1 MLKQKKANSSSQDL
15 RTENTNLGGAALIW
29 RQFKKNKGAVMGL
42 ITLSI
47 IICVAIAANFVFDY
61 ETDIVGINSSQR
73 LQPPSWEHLFGT
85 DQMGR
90 DVFARICYGAQYSLI
105 LGIGGA
111 LISLLIG
118 SFLGAM
124 AAFVGGLFE
133 EVVMRIVEL
142 FLMVPGILITV
153 LIVYCLGTSVPNLIL
168 ALGVGTIPHFAR
180 NARAAVVTVRSNEYV
195 ESSRAIGS
203 TGIRTLLT
211 HVIPNALSPILV
223 QATSRVAG
231 CIIDAA
237 GFSFLGLG
245 IPAPLPEWGA
255 MLVDARQYMT
265 AKPYLIIIPGI
276 AILVTVLAI
285 NQIGDGLRDALDPKL
300 KR

>member
-1 MLKQKKANSSSQDL
+1 MKEHNNKKNNTQKSANAQ
-15 RTENTNLGGAALIW
+15 IW
-29 RQFKKNKGAVMGL
+29 KRFKKNKGAIAGL
-42 ITLSI
+42 IVLFI
-47 IICVAIAANFVFDY
+47 IICVAIASRFVFDY
-61 ETDIVGINSSQR
+61 ETDVVGINSSIR
-73 LQPPSWEHLFGT
+73 LQPPSKEHWFGT
-85 DQMGR
+85 DAAGR
-90 DVFARICYGAQYSLI
+90 DVFARICWGAQYSLVI
-105 LGIGGA
+105 GIGGA
-111 LISLLIG
+111 AISLFIG
-118 SFLGAM
+118 SFIGAL
-124 AAFVGGLFE
+124 AAFIGGWVE
-133 EVVMRIVEL
+133 EVIMRIVEIL
-142 FLMVPGILITV
+142 LMVPGILITV
-153 LIVYCLGTSVPNLIL
+153 LIVYSLGTSVPNLIL
-168 ALGVGTIPHFAR
+168 ALGVSTIPHFAR
-180 NARAAVVTVRSNEYV
+180 NARAAVVTVRGNEYI

-203 TGIRTLLT
+203 TGIRTLFS

-265 AKPYLIIIPGI
+265 VKPYLIIIPGI
-276 AILVTVLAI
+276 AIIITVLAI